1 MLMGVSLDFASFLN
15 SSNGRISLV
24 AVVRAIYA
32 ASVDDK
38 AIGVCNFD
46 V

>member
-1 MLMGVSLDFASFLN
+1 MSMGVSLDFASFLN
-15 SSNGRISLV
+15 SGNERISLV
-24 AVVRAIYA
+24 AVVRAIYS

-38 AIGVCNFD
+38 AIGVCNVD